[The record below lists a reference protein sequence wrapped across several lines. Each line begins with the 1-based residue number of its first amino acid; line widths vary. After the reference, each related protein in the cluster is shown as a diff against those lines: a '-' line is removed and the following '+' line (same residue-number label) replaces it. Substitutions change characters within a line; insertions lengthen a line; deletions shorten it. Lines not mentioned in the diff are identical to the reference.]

1 MKVSKRFILSGVI
14 TVSDHP
20 ADLSHDLDDVNLDDG
35 VTAAGAANV
44 ESPKLA
50 PEQDD
55 GHVGAAPKKDAM
67 SPSVSKLMIMA
78 PQRERSWEDFVN
90 SEPHPEPPHIEA
102 AQHRGASA
110 VVAVIALAA
119 ITGIVGGSFATAGIG
134 RLLGPDTTATASNT
148 QALQDHIARLD
159 TEIVALKG
167 ESERATRQSASA
179 RAKFAE
185 RLDRIEK
192 AQAEPA
198 ARLARLSESVEK
210 LRATP
215 PPAVVAAAAPAPAA
229 APVPVPAAVASLPS
243 KDVTGSITA
252 APAPAPKPEIARLPL
267 VDGWRLIDV
276 AEGGA
281 TIEGRGGVFEVYA
294 GDPIPGLG
302 RVDAIRKQDGR
313 WTVITTR
320 GLIVAR

>member
-1 MKVSKRFILSGVI
+1 M
-14 TVSDHP
+14 SDQP
-20 ADLSHDLDDVNLDDG
+20 ADLSHDLDDVNLDAG
-35 VTAAGAANV
+35 VTAAGTAKV
-44 ESPKLA
+44 ESPSLA
-50 PEQDD
+50 PGQGD
-55 GHVGAAPKKDAM
+55 GGIGAKSAAPKETM

-90 SEPHPEPPHIEA
+90 SEPHVEPPHIEA
-102 AQHRGASA
+102 THHRHASA

-134 RLLGPDTTATASNT
+134 RLLGPETAATAPAS

-159 TEIVALKG
+159 AEIVALKG
-167 ESERATRQSASA
+167 EGERAAKQSASA

-198 ARLARLSESVEK
+198 AKLAKLSESVEK
-210 LRATP
+210 LRAAP
-215 PPAVVAAAAPAPAA
+215 PTVVAAATPAPVAAATPAPA
-229 APVPVPAAVASLPS
+229 PAAVASLPS
-243 KDVTGSITA
+243 KDITGSINN
-252 APAPAPKPEIARLPL
+252 APVPTPAPKPEVARLPL
-267 VDGWRLIDV
+267 VDGWRLLDV
-276 AEGGA
+276 AQGGA
-281 TIEGRGGVFEVYA
+281 TIESRGEVFEVYA
-294 GDPIPGLG
+294 GDPVPGLG